1 MGRAKFEP
9 NIAGITELRK
19 SAEMKAVLNHYASVI
34 SSTAGAGYET
44 VEIMSGDRAKV
55 FVVADTAEARKDNL
69 ENNTLLKA
77 LRGSA

>member
-55 FVVADTAEARKDNL
+55 FVVADTRKDNL